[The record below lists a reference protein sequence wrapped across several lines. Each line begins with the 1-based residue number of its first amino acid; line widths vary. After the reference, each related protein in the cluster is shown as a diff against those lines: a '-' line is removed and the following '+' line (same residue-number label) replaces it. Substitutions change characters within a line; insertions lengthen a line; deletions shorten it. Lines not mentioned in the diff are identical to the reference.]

1 MIGMGEKKTPAA
13 FRNACNEFKY
23 LNILSGASQASAED
37 DTVAGSRK
45 IIEDILEIITTN
57 ENKGKETGL
66 GEIGS
71 SLTKRYSDFDV
82 RNYGYNS
89 LSKFI
94 ESMEQF
100 ELVQNK
106 TSIKVLI
113 RNDIGEIKDHVFKIL
128 SKPKNQK
135 GILLS
140 KLADE
145 LYKYVPNFT
154 AKKFG
159 YSTFLKF
166 VQDIKGIEVKENK
179 EDTQK
184 YVFLKK

>member
-1 MIGMGEKKTPAA
+1 
-13 FRNACNEFKY
+13 
-23 LNILSGASQASAED
+23 
-37 DTVAGSRK
+37 
-45 IIEDILEIITTN
+45 
-57 ENKGKETGL
+57 
-66 GEIGS
+66 
-71 SLTKRYSDFDV
+71 
-82 RNYGYNS
+82 
-89 LSKFI
+89 
-94 ESMEQF
+94 MEQF

-113 RNDIGEIKDHVFKIL
+113 RNDISEIKDHVFHIL
-128 SKPKNQK
+128 SKSKNQK

-145 LYKYVPNFT
+145 LYKYAPNFT

-166 VQDIKGIEVKENK
+166 VQDIKGIEVRKNK

-184 YVFLKK
+184 YVFLAKKSMKKS